1 METSM
6 RFAVKTRPEHQSWQ
20 ELRDIWVAA
29 DEIPL
34 FESIWNWDHFYP
46 LTGDLTG
53 PNFEGWTMLAAMA
66 ALTSRIRIGC
76 QVTGMPYRHPAVL
89 ANMAATVDHI
99 SGGRLILGLGAAW
112 NEMECTA
119 YGIPL
124 PPLKERFDR
133 FDEGVE
139 AITLL
144 LSQTV
149 SNYSGQYVTLTDAR
163 CEPKPLQ
170 RPYPPITI
178 GGNGRKRTLRT
189 AARFASEWNAT
200 TQDKALYTEL
210 KGVLAEHCAEV
221 GRDFSEITCSCLT
234 RLNDEDFDSLVAS
247 LTEWRDAG
255 VDLAVIGLPLHAKP
269 ESLAALAQ
277 AIAPLA

>member
-1 METSM
+1 M
-6 RFAVKTRPEHQSWQ
+6 RFAVKTRPEHQTWE

-29 DEIPL
+29 DEVPL

-66 ALTSRIRIGC
+66 ALTSRIRVGC

-149 SNYSGQYVTLTDAR
+149 SNYSGQYVQLTDAR
-163 CEPKPLQ
+163 CEPKPIQ

-189 AARFASEWNAT
+189 AARYASEWNAT
-200 TQDKALYTEL
+200 TQDTAQYTEL
-210 KGVLAEHCAEV
+210 KGVLAEHCAAI
-221 GRDFSEITCSCLT
+221 GRDPAEITCSCLL
-234 RLNDEDFDSLVAS
+234 RWDGVDFDALLSTV
-247 LTEWRDAG
+247 TQWRDAG
-255 VDLAVIGLPLHAKP
+255 ADLAVIGLPTHCKP
-269 ESLAALAQ
+269 ELLSAMADALRTLA
-277 AIAPLA
+277 